1 MQKFDVY
8 SPRSALL
15 LASALSL
22 GIALSGCTSVEY
34 SGQNGGVS
42 AQLPTDDANALTA
55 KAETTGEATSE
66 VAASGATPQDKPAG
80 DAASAATA
88 LAPQNVAA
96 NGAAAAITEAAQVTP
111 AASTDA
117 APQIA
122 AATPAAATTA
132 ATTASKP
139 SSTAALVEAAFP
151 PRPGPPSSPSAAEIP
166 LTLEMMQA
174 QNIIPM
180 QKPRIPELAYAAA
193 PQNAALA
200 ALAENDEAVN
210 RPSGPFLRGKDQ
222 LQALISK
229 YSKLYEVPEALVH
242 RVVQR
247 ESRYDPSAYSKGN
260 YGLMQI
266 RLGTA
271 KGLGFQGN
279 TKDLFDAETNL
290 KYAVKYLRG
299 AYLVANNNHDQAVR
313 LYARGYYYD
322 AKRKGMLHVMR

>member
-8 SPRSALL
+8 SPRSTLL

-22 GIALSGCTSVEY
+22 GIALSGCTIVEY

-42 AQLPTDDANALTA
+42 AQLPADDANALTA
-55 KAETTGEATSE
+55 QAETTGEASTE
-66 VAASGATPQDKPAG
+66 VAT
-80 DAASAATA
+80 SAATA
-88 LAPQNVAA
+88 LAPQSVAA

-111 AASTDA
+111 TASTGT
-117 APQIA
+117 QQA
-122 AATPAAATTA
+122 AATPAATTPLKSN
-132 ATTASKP
+132 TV
-139 SSTAALVEAAFP
+139 ALVNAAFP
-151 PRPGPPSSPSAAEIP
+151 PRPGPPNSPSAAEIP

-174 QNIIPM
+174 QSIIPL

-200 ALAENDEAVN
+200 ALAENDAVVN
-210 RPSGPFLRGKDQ
+210 RPAGPYLRGKDQ

-229 YSKLYEVPEALVH
+229 YSKLYDVPEALVH
-242 RVVQR
+242 RVVHR

-271 KGLGFQGN
+271 KGLGFQGT

-299 AYLVANNNHDQAVR
+299 AYLVADNNHDQAVR

-322 AKRKGMLHVMR
+322 AKRKGMLHVMK

>member
-1 MQKFDVY
+1 MQKFNVY
-8 SPRSALL
+8 SPRSTLL

-34 SGQNGGVS
+34 SGQNGGLS
-42 AQLPTDDANALTA
+42 AQLPDDDANALTA
-55 KAETTGEATSE
+55 TAETTGDAATE
-66 VAASGATPQDKPAG
+66 VAASGAVPQDKQEAG
-80 DAASAATA
+80 DATSAATA
-88 LAPQNVAA
+88 LAPQSAAA

-111 AASTDA
+111 SASAGT
-117 APQIA
+117 QQA
-122 AATPAAATTA
+122 AATATATTPLKSN
-132 ATTASKP
+132 TV
-139 SSTAALVEAAFP
+139 ALVDAAFP
-151 PRPGPPSSPSAAEIP
+151 PRPGPPSSPSAAEVP
-166 LTLEMMQA
+166 LTLEMMQV
-174 QNIIPM
+174 QSIIPL

-200 ALAENDEAVN
+200 ALAENDAAVN
-210 RPSGPFLRGKDQ
+210 RPAGPYLRGKDQ

-229 YSKLYEVPEALVH
+229 YSKLYDVPEALVH
-242 RVVQR
+242 RVVHR

-271 KGLGFQGN
+271 KGLGFQGT

-299 AYLVANNNHDQAVR
+299 AYLVADNNHDQAVR

-322 AKRKGMLHVMR
+322 AKRKGMLHVMK